1 MVIPAT
7 YLGRIAQI
15 YPAQTFNEI
24 VFNQDG
30 MINDVVILDDRIV
43 CCFPKHD
50 WAFELLQQEARV
62 ISLVSR
68 HVDLQVPQFETVE
81 KDVATYR
88 YIEGIPLSR
97 EVLFS
102 LSSEDRSAVMSEL
115 GLFLRQLHTIPVSE
129 AEKVGIHQ
137 SDTNRST
144 QDWQD
149 FYADVESTLFPLL
162 MRHQRSAI
170 ASHFEP
176 VLSNNVDMDYR
187 PAFINGDIGCYH
199 ILFSEEKKALSG
211 IIDFGTAGIGDPATD
226 IAVLLGQYGETLL
239 ELLLSG
245 YPSASQYMERARFW
259 AGTFELQ
266 WALAGIKNDNKELL
280 LAHLGGAR
288 DRLPLCQ

>member
-7 YLGRIAQI
+7 YLERIAQI

-30 MINDVVILDDRIV
+30 MVNDVVILDGRIV
-43 CCFPKHD
+43 CRFPKHD

-81 KDVATYR
+81 KDAATYR

-102 LSSEDRSAVMSEL
+102 LPLEDRNAVMSEL
-115 GLFLRQLHTIPVSE
+115 GLFLRQLHAIPISE

-149 FYADVESTLFPLL
+149 FYTDVEEALFPLL

-176 VLSNNVDMDYR
+176 VLSDNLDMDYR

-199 ILFSEEKKALSG
+199 ILFNKEKKALSG

-239 ELLLSG
+239 ELMLSG

-266 WALAGIKNDNKELL
+266 WALTGVKNDNKELL